1 MSSNLFKQI
10 PFARVPLVRYSV
22 ASKRFNKA
30 EVQLLK
36 DFPSVGKKG
45 QILKVSHSLMRNKLH
60 PHNGACYIVP
70 GQGPRIPIYKEPKKI
85 IRVAPKPSKVG
96 TPNAPA
102 PKKISIDI
110 EGLLLNIPKDNSK
123 ASSRIQPSKASY
135 SLFNLSVNLGDLKFK
150 VQEEDG
156 SLKTPID
163 KSAIA
168 AQIKKMVN
176 ISVPES
182 DITLK
187 IKRDVIS
194 EITKTGEYRLEIG
207 TSEKAIKK
215 IFVDAEL

>member
-36 DFPSVGKKG
+36 DFPSV
-45 QILKVSHSLMRNKLH
+45 
-60 PHNGACYIVP
+60 
-70 GQGPRIPIYKEPKKI
+70 
-85 IRVAPKPSKVG
+85 
-96 TPNAPA
+96 
-102 PKKISIDI
+102 
-110 EGLLLNIPKDNSK
+110 GLLLNIPKDNSK

-187 IKRDVIS
+187 IKRDIIS

-207 TSEKAIKK
+207 TSEKATKK